1 MSERKEDQEFCET
14 VRLPGSM
21 DENGKGIDNRGNV
34 SPTFLNRDHIYAG
47 PAVYQRRIWIPRD
60 WEGRRIILFLERARK
75 TRVWIDGADSRRA
88 TLHLM
93 STILAAM
100 CRQAQSIL

>member
-1 MSERKEDQEFCET
+1 MKTGCSSIDLSGIWQFAMSERKEDQEFCET

-47 PAVYQRRIWIPRD
+47 LAVYQRRIWIPRD
-60 WEGRRIILFLERARK
+60 WEGRRIILFL
-75 TRVWIDGADSRRA
+75 
-88 TLHLM
+88 
-93 STILAAM
+93 
-100 CRQAQSIL
+100 